1 MGFTLELGDF
11 PSVAHFFAVDNA
23 FLWFGA
29 SSGQRVGV
37 DFWSCTRFSVASHVD
52 ALDLL
57 VDAVA
62 GGAGVGPGFNFVA
75 FRVPLTVN
83 ISAVTLFL
91 FNAFCTLRVEN
102 EAFFAS
108 ATFDAGVSTLQVP
121 FRHVSACLRTSG
133 DTWRVSGAS
142 VALHRAEMVTPPV
155 DVNSES
161 VTLVSIGSYSGTE
174 TRAISSGITS
184 TGIEHTVFEVFFR
197 VDVLVAGSE
206 NTGVIGE
213 NRAGFG
219 CPRFSVV
226 VGVARVDHRDSSW
239 A

>member
-1 MGFTLELGDF
+1 MGFTFELGDF

-29 SSGQRVGV
+29 SSGQRVSV
-37 DFWSCTRFSVASHVD
+37 DFRSGTRFSVASHVD

-75 FRVPLTVN
+75 FRVPFTVN

-142 VALHRAEMVTPPV
+142 VALHWAKMVTSPV
-155 DVNSES
+155 NMDSKS
-161 VTLVSIGSYSGTE
+161 VTLVSIRGNGGTE
-174 TRAISSGITS
+174 TRAISSRITS
-184 TGIEHTVFEVFFR
+184 TCVENTVFEVFFR

-206 NTGVIGE
+206 NTGIIGE
-213 NRAGFG
+213 N
-219 CPRFSVV
+219 
-226 VGVARVDHRDSSW
+226 
-239 A
+239 